1 MKHSYYRFG
10 LGLISTSLA
19 LPCFAAI
26 TLGDA
31 QTDTGALT
39 ISGYVR
45 ANYQDK
51 NYGSDND
58 NKLQFNAA
66 KLALEYATPKWFA
79 HGEYRCYQ
87 YNTLCDFS
95 TLVDAYAGYR
105 FNEQQNVTVGLQPIP
120 FGVARF
126 WESSLYGG
134 INNTMG
140 LEDAHNLG
148 VNYHHELNSTK
159 IDLAYFATDGG
170 NYHGDS
176 RDSAR
181 YTGNFVESDDPTR
194 STLNEKNMWI
204 GRISQDIKLNSVPD
218 LSLNLG
224 GSYWYS
230 DIENKS
236 TDLDGSRKAW
246 ALFGSLAYQN
256 LALTLTGG
264 KNSVS
269 NQDSIRPHESVMG
282 SYDGE
287 YDVANKGAFYT
298 ADVRYNFKDVYK
310 GLSITPY
317 AAYTTYVK
325 DQDGYKDSTRNF
337 LGASFDYKKVSL
349 VAEYIFSKNDPFI
362 GGTQAALAQGDADD
376 KWNRLLNLTFFYHF

>member
-1 MKHSYYRFG
+1 MKNSYYRFG
-10 LGLISTSLA
+10 LSLLSSSLA
-19 LPCFAAI
+19 LPCLAGVTF
-26 TLGDA
+26 GDA
-31 QTDTGALT
+31 ETDTGALT

-58 NKLQFNAA
+58 HKLQFNAA
-66 KLALEYATPKWFA
+66 KLALDYASPKWFA
-79 HGEYRCYQ
+79 HSEYRCYQ

-105 FNEQQNVTVGLQPIP
+105 FNAQQNLTVGVQPIP
-120 FGVARF
+120 FGVSRF

-159 IDLAYFATDGG
+159 FDLAYFATDAGS
-170 NYHGDS
+170 YQGDS
-176 RDSAR
+176 ADSAR
-181 YTGNFVESDDPTR
+181 YTANFVKSDDPTR
-194 STLNEKNMWI
+194 SRLNEKNMWI
-204 GRISQDIKLNSVPD
+204 GRISQDIPFNQIPD
-218 LSLNLG
+218 LNLNLG

-230 DIENKS
+230 DIENK
-236 TDLDGSRKAW
+236 TTGLDGSRKAW

-256 LALTLTGG
+256 LALTFTGG
-264 KNSVS
+264 RNAVS
-269 NQDSIRPHESVMG
+269 NGDTNQPDYSVMG

-287 YDVANKGAFYT
+287 YDVANKGDFYT
-298 ADVRYNFKDVYK
+298 ADIRYSFKDVYK

-317 AAYTTYVK
+317 ATYTAYVK

-337 LGASFDYKKVSL
+337 IGASFDYKKVSL
-349 VAEYIFSKNDPFI
+349 VAEYILSKNDPFI
-362 GGTQAALAQGDADD
+362 GGSQSALAQGDSDG
-376 KWNRLLNLTFFYHF
+376 KLNKLLNLTFFYYF